1 MNPTIKD
8 VANLA
13 GVHPSTVSR
22 VINDDSRISEKTKNK
37 VLLIIKK
44 LGYTPNA
51 IARGLKTKRTN
62 TLGMLIPDITNPFF
76 AEIARGVEDA
86 ANKNNFN
93 VILCNTDD
101 KLKKERTYLAHI
113 KDKSIME
120 LEKKKFPYILLSRN
134 IEGLDK
140 NCVIVDDVAGGIM
153 VTEYLIKLGHRRIA
167 HITGPPTVR
176 AANNRLEGYK
186 FALEKHQIEYHE
198 ELVEEGDFR
207 IKGGYQAMK
216 NFLELPE
223 PPTAIFAANDLL
235 ALGGM
240 QAIQKKK
247 YHIPKDFCIIG
258 FDDIRLASFVYPPLT
273 TIRQPM
279 LEMGALAVKMLL
291 KITKDIDK
299 KLTYLGSKVWKNP
312 EIKIIEK
319 DIPKIGPTEVL
330 IKVKACGI
338 CGSDVHM
345 AQPDDDGYIWYP
357 GLTAFP
363 ATLGHEFAG
372 VVVEAGEQAINKRN

>member
-8 VANLA
+8 VASLA
-13 GVHPSTVSR
+13 RVHPSTVSR
-22 VINDDSRISEKTKNK
+22 VINDDSRISEKTKEK

-51 IARGLKTKRTN
+51 IARGLKTKRTH

-76 AEIARGVEDA
+76 AEIARGVEDT

-101 KLKKERTYLAHI
+101 KLKKERTYLEILRGKRVDGLILGTAHI
-113 KDKSIME
+113 RDKSILE
-120 LEKKKFPYILLSRN
+120 LEKKKFPYILVSRN

-140 NCVIVDDVAGGIM
+140 NCIIVDDVAGGLM
-153 VTEYLIKLGHRRIA
+153 ATEHLINMGHRRIA
-167 HITGPPTVR
+167 HITGPLKVR
-176 AANNRLEGYK
+176 GSINRLEGYK
-186 FALEKHQIEYHE
+186 LALEKHQIEYKE

-216 NFLELPE
+216 KFLKLPE

-235 ALGGM
+235 ALGAM
-240 QAIQKKK
+240 QVIQKRK

-273 TIRQPM
+273 TVRQPM

-291 KITKDIDK
+291 KIIEEEEFNQK
-299 KLTYLGSKVWKNP
+299 K
-312 EIKIIEK
+312 EILEPKLIIRESCRKINRK
-319 DIPKIGPTEVL
+319 
-330 IKVKACGI
+330 
-338 CGSDVHM
+338 
-345 AQPDDDGYIWYP
+345 
-357 GLTAFP
+357 
-363 ATLGHEFAG
+363 
-372 VVVEAGEQAINKRN
+372 

>member
-22 VINDDSRISEKTKNK
+22 VINNDSRISEKTKNK

-51 IARGLKTKRTN
+51 IARGLKTKRTH

-101 KLKKERTYLAHI
+101 KLKKERTYLEILQGKRVDGLILGTAHI
-113 KDKSIME
+113 RDKSILE
-120 LEKKKFPYILLSRN
+120 LEKKKFPYILVSRN

-140 NCVIVDDVAGGIM
+140 NCIIVDDVAGGIM
-153 VTEYLIKLGHRRIA
+153 ATEYLIKLGYRKIA
-167 HITGPPTVR
+167 HITGPLKVR
-176 AANNRLEGYK
+176 GSINRLEGYK
-186 FALEKHQIEYHE
+186 IALEKHQIEYKE

-207 IKGGYQAMK
+207 INGGYQAMK
-216 NFLELPE
+216 KFLKLSK

-235 ALGGM
+235 ALGAM
-240 QAIQKKK
+240 QVIQRKK

-258 FDDIRLASFVYPPLT
+258 FDDIRLASFVDPPLT

-291 KITKDIDK
+291 RIIEEGEFDQRKIVLKSKLIIRESCK
-299 KLTYLGSKVWKNP
+299 KINK
-312 EIKIIEK
+312 IKI
-319 DIPKIGPTEVL
+319 
-330 IKVKACGI
+330 
-338 CGSDVHM
+338 
-345 AQPDDDGYIWYP
+345 
-357 GLTAFP
+357 
-363 ATLGHEFAG
+363 
-372 VVVEAGEQAINKRN
+372 

>member
-22 VINDDSRISEKTKNK
+22 VINDNSRISEKTKNK

-51 IARGLKTKRTN
+51 IARGLKTKRTQ

-76 AEIARGVEDA
+76 AELARGVEDA

-101 KLKKERTYLAHI
+101 KLKKERTYLEILRGKRVDGLILGTAHI
-113 KDKSIME
+113 RDKSILE
-120 LEKKKFPYILLSRN
+120 LEKKKFPYILVSRN

-153 VTEYLIKLGHRRIA
+153 VTEYLTKLGHRRIA
-167 HITGPPTVR
+167 HITGPLKTR
-176 AANNRLEGYK
+176 SALNRLKGYK
-186 FALEKHQIEYHE
+186 LALKKYEIEYRD
-198 ELVEEGDFR
+198 ELVGEGDFR
-207 IKGGYQAMK
+207 IKGGYQVMK
-216 NFLELPE
+216 RFLKLAE

-235 ALGGM
+235 ALG
-240 QAIQKKK
+240 AIQVILKKK
-247 YHIPKDFCIIG
+247 YHIPEDFCIIG

-273 TIRQPM
+273 TVRQPM

-291 KITKDIDK
+291 KIIEGGEFNQK
-299 KLTYLGSKVWKNP
+299 K
-312 EIKIIEK
+312 EILEPKLIIRESCRKINRK
-319 DIPKIGPTEVL
+319 
-330 IKVKACGI
+330 
-338 CGSDVHM
+338 
-345 AQPDDDGYIWYP
+345 
-357 GLTAFP
+357 
-363 ATLGHEFAG
+363 
-372 VVVEAGEQAINKRN
+372 

>member
-1 MNPTIKD
+1 MNPTIRD
-8 VANLA
+8 VAELA

-22 VINDDSRISEKTKNK
+22 VINNDSRISEKTKNK

-44 LGYTPNA
+44 LEYTPNA
-51 IARGLKTKRTN
+51 IARGLKIKRTY

-86 ANKNNFN
+86 ANANGFN
-93 VILCNTDD
+93 IILCNTDD
-101 KLKKERTYLAHI
+101 KLKKERIYLEILKGKRVDGLILGTAHI
-113 KDKSIME
+113 KDKSIIE

-198 ELVEEGDFR
+198 ELVKEGDFR
-207 IKGGYQAMK
+207 IKGGYQVMK
-216 NFLELPE
+216 RFLKLAE

-235 ALGGM
+235 ALGAM
-240 QAIQKKK
+240 QAIQREK
-247 YHIPKDFCIIG
+247 YHIPEDFCIIG

-291 KITKDIDK
+291 KIIEEGEFNQRKIVLK
-299 KLTYLGSKVWKNP
+299 SKLIIRESCRKINK
-312 EIKIIEK
+312 IKI
-319 DIPKIGPTEVL
+319 
-330 IKVKACGI
+330 
-338 CGSDVHM
+338 
-345 AQPDDDGYIWYP
+345 
-357 GLTAFP
+357 
-363 ATLGHEFAG
+363 
-372 VVVEAGEQAINKRN
+372 

>member
-1 MNPTIKD
+1 MNPTIRD
-8 VANLA
+8 VAELA

-37 VLLIIKK
+37 VFLIIKK

-51 IARGLKTKRTN
+51 IARGLKTKRTY

-86 ANKNNFN
+86 ANANGFN
-93 VILCNTDD
+93 IILCNTDD
-101 KLKKERTYLAHI
+101 KLKKERIYLEILKGKRVDGLILGTAHI
-113 KDKSIME
+113 KDKSIIE

-198 ELVEEGDFR
+198 ELVKEGDFR
-207 IKGGYQAMK
+207 IKGGYQVMK
-216 NFLELPE
+216 RFLKLAE

-235 ALGGM
+235 ALGAM
-240 QAIQKKK
+240 QAIQKEK
-247 YHIPKDFCIIG
+247 YHIPEDFCIIG

-291 KITKDIDK
+291 KIIEEGEFNQRKIVLK
-299 KLTYLGSKVWKNP
+299 SKLIIRESCRKINK
-312 EIKIIEK
+312 IKI
-319 DIPKIGPTEVL
+319 
-330 IKVKACGI
+330 
-338 CGSDVHM
+338 
-345 AQPDDDGYIWYP
+345 
-357 GLTAFP
+357 
-363 ATLGHEFAG
+363 
-372 VVVEAGEQAINKRN
+372 

>member
-22 VINDDSRISEKTKNK
+22 VINDNSRISEKTKNK

-51 IARGLKTKRTN
+51 IARGVKTKRTQ

-76 AEIARGVEDA
+76 AELARGVEDA

-101 KLKKERTYLAHI
+101 KLKKERTYLEILRGKRVDGLILGTAHI
-113 KDKSIME
+113 RDKSILE
-120 LEKKKFPYILLSRN
+120 LEKKKFPYILVSRN

-153 VTEYLIKLGHRRIA
+153 VTEYLTKLGHRRIA
-167 HITGPPTVR
+167 HITGPLKTR
-176 AANNRLEGYK
+176 SALNRLKGYK
-186 FALEKHQIEYHE
+186 LALKKYEIEYRD
-198 ELVEEGDFR
+198 ELVGEGDFR
-207 IKGGYQAMK
+207 IKGGYQVMK
-216 NFLELPE
+216 RFLKLAE

-235 ALGGM
+235 ALG
-240 QAIQKKK
+240 AIQVILKKK
-247 YHIPKDFCIIG
+247 YHIPEDFCIIG

-273 TIRQPM
+273 TVRQPM

-291 KITKDIDK
+291 KIIEEEEFNQK
-299 KLTYLGSKVWKNP
+299 K
-312 EIKIIEK
+312 EILEPKLIIRESCRKINRK
-319 DIPKIGPTEVL
+319 
-330 IKVKACGI
+330 
-338 CGSDVHM
+338 
-345 AQPDDDGYIWYP
+345 
-357 GLTAFP
+357 
-363 ATLGHEFAG
+363 
-372 VVVEAGEQAINKRN
+372 

>member
-1 MNPTIKD
+1 MNPTIRD
-8 VANLA
+8 VAELA

-22 VINDDSRISEKTKNK
+22 VINNDSRISEKTKNK

-51 IARGLKTKRTN
+51 IARGLKIKRTY

-86 ANKNNFN
+86 ANANGFN
-93 VILCNTDD
+93 IILCNTDD
-101 KLKKERTYLAHI
+101 KLKKERIYLEILKGKRVDGLILGTAHI
-113 KDKSIME
+113 KDKSIIE

-198 ELVEEGDFR
+198 ELVKEGDFR
-207 IKGGYQAMK
+207 IKGGYQVMK
-216 NFLELPE
+216 RFLKLAE

-235 ALGGM
+235 ALGAM
-240 QAIQKKK
+240 QAIQREK
-247 YHIPKDFCIIG
+247 YHIPEDFCIIG

-291 KITKDIDK
+291 KIIEEGEFNQRKIVLK
-299 KLTYLGSKVWKNP
+299 SKLIIRESCRKINK
-312 EIKIIEK
+312 IKI
-319 DIPKIGPTEVL
+319 
-330 IKVKACGI
+330 
-338 CGSDVHM
+338 
-345 AQPDDDGYIWYP
+345 
-357 GLTAFP
+357 
-363 ATLGHEFAG
+363 
-372 VVVEAGEQAINKRN
+372 

>member
-22 VINDDSRISEKTKNK
+22 VINDNSRISEKTKNK

-51 IARGLKTKRTN
+51 IARGLKTKRTQ

-76 AEIARGVEDA
+76 AELARGVEDA

-101 KLKKERTYLAHI
+101 KLKKERTYLEILRGKRVDGLILGTAHI
-113 KDKSIME
+113 RDKSILE
-120 LEKKKFPYILLSRN
+120 LEKKKFPYILVSRN

-167 HITGPPTVR
+167 HITGPLKTR
-176 AANNRLEGYK
+176 SALNRLKGYK
-186 FALEKHQIEYHE
+186 LALKKYEIEYRD
-198 ELVEEGDFR
+198 ELVGEGDFR
-207 IKGGYQAMK
+207 IKGGYQVMK
-216 NFLELPE
+216 RFLKLAE

-235 ALGGM
+235 ALG
-240 QAIQKKK
+240 AIQVILKKK
-247 YHIPKDFCIIG
+247 YHIPEDFCIIG

-273 TIRQPM
+273 TVRQPM

-291 KITKDIDK
+291 KIIEEEEFNQK
-299 KLTYLGSKVWKNP
+299 K
-312 EIKIIEK
+312 EILEPKLIIRESCRKINRK
-319 DIPKIGPTEVL
+319 
-330 IKVKACGI
+330 
-338 CGSDVHM
+338 
-345 AQPDDDGYIWYP
+345 
-357 GLTAFP
+357 
-363 ATLGHEFAG
+363 
-372 VVVEAGEQAINKRN
+372 